1 MENMLLKLYYSMK
14 RIRMVENYIAD
25 HYNGEVREM
34 RTPIHLCDGQEG
46 MAAGVCGNLHRQDTV
61 FGNHRSHGHYLAKG
75 GDLKKMVAEL
85 HNRETG
91 CCRGR
96 GGSMH
101 LIDREN
107 GVALTSSIVAG
118 NVSIAVGYALAQKM
132 KKTDTISV
140 VFFGD
145 GASEEGSV
153 YESICYAKINR
164 LPVLFVCENNLYS
177 ISTPFCVREPNAD
190 IGSKFETILPVASV
204 DGNDVLTVYEKTR
217 EITEHIRNGEG
228 PWFLECKTYRYRNH
242 HNTGNGVDNRFRT
255 TEELDLWKAKCPI
268 MKLERKLSAEGLL
281 ENAEI
286 ERIEDEI
293 QKEIEAAFSYAK
305 ESACPDAG
313 TLCEGVWS

>member
-1 MENMLLKLYYSMK
+1 MENILMELYFSMK

-34 RTPIHLCDGQEG
+34 HTPIHLCDGQEG
-46 MAAGVCGNLHRQDTV
+46 TEVGVCANLKKQDAI

-75 GDLKKMVAEL
+75 GNLNKMVAEL
-85 HNRETG
+85 NNKETG

-107 GVALTSSIVAG
+107 GIELTSSIVAG

-132 KKTDTISV
+132 KKTNHISV
-140 VFFGD
+140 AFFGD

-153 YESICYAKINR
+153 YESICYAKINK
-164 LPVLFVCENNLYS
+164 LPVLFICENNLYS
-177 ISTPFCVREPNAD
+177 IATPFYVREPNAD
-190 IGSKFETILPVASV
+190 IGSKFETILPVGSV
-204 DGNDVLTVYEKTR
+204 DGNDVIAVYEKTHEVVER
-217 EITEHIRNGEG
+217 IRNGEG
-228 PWFLECKTYRYRNH
+228 PYFLECKTYRYRNH

-255 TEELDLWKAKCPI
+255 NEELELWKSKCPI
-268 MKLERKLSAEGLL
+268 KRLERKLIAEGMLGN
-281 ENAEI
+281 EEI
-286 ERIEDEI
+286 ERIENRI
-293 QKEIEAAFSYAK
+293 QKEIEAAFSYAR
-305 ESACPDAG
+305 ESACPDSS

>member
-1 MENMLLKLYYSMK
+1 MENMSMKLYYSMK

-34 RTPIHLCDGQEG
+34 RTPVHLCDGQEG
-46 MAAGVCGNLHRQDTV
+46 IAAGICANLKKQDAV

-75 GDLKKMVAEL
+75 GDLNKMVAEL
-85 HNRETG
+85 HNKETG

-107 GVALTSSIVAG
+107 GVELTSSIVAG

-132 KKTDTISV
+132 KKTKDISV

-153 YESICYAKINR
+153 YESICYAKVNK

-177 ISTPFCVREPNAD
+177 ISTPFYVREPNAD
-190 IGSKFETILPVASV
+190 ICSKFETILPAGFV
-204 DGNDVLTVYEKTR
+204 DGNDVLAVYEKAR
-217 EITEHIRNGEG
+217 ELIGRIRNGEG
-228 PWFLECKTYRYRNH
+228 PCFLECKTYRYRNH

-255 TEELDLWKAKCPI
+255 DKELDLWKSKCPI
-268 MKLERKLSAEGLL
+268 MKLEKKLVAEGTLGK
-281 ENAEI
+281 EEI
-286 ERIEDEI
+286 DRIEDGI
-293 QKEIEAAFSYAK
+293 QMEIESAFSYAK
-305 ESACPDAG
+305 ESPCPDAG
-313 TLCEGVWS
+313 TLCEGVWN